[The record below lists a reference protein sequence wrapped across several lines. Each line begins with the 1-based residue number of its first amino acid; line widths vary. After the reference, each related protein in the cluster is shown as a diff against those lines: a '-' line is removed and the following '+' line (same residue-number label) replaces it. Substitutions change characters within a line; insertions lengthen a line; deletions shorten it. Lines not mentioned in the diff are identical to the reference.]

1 MCGSHGLRSK
11 GPFVYEEIMRVPLYV
26 RAPGITTPG
35 TTTDALSTHIDLAR
49 TVASLAGA
57 DDPSLVG
64 QDLLPVLRD
73 PSTPARDTVLLAQDS
88 AWYESC
94 VPLRYAMRA
103 MFDGRHKYARYYGV
117 GGSFDRMGRPSAHP
131 KQVDVD
137 ADFEDH
143 DHELYD
149 LQEDPYELVN
159 LANDRGRRREVREWF
174 NRLRDEEARE
184 LAV

>member
-1 MCGSHGLRSK
+1 MIVGPSFSKIFNAKIGSLTKFKHVIEPRITYTYFGAYDNTAVILTSDHGDMCGSHGLRSK

-73 PSTPARDTVLLAQDS
+73 PSTPPFIRHERFRV
-88 AWYESC
+88 
-94 VPLRYAMRA
+94 VRRNI
-103 MFDGRHKYARYYGV
+103 GRGAAHV
-117 GGSFDRMGRPSAHP
+117 GF
-131 KQVDVD
+131 
-137 ADFEDH
+137 F
-143 DHELYD
+143 
-149 LQEDPYELVN
+149 
-159 LANDRGRRREVREWF
+159 
-174 NRLRDEEARE
+174 
-184 LAV
+184 